1 MKDKTMAPATG
12 ATRVV
17 LALALAGGC
26 AFAQASAQE
35 AVRAGDSF
43 TTSEPAAAIRPSVK
57 TAVKAAESVETGDA
71 SETAQSTAAPSAAS
85 SDDSAAS
92 AGAAPNDT
100 TALDATVTDL
110 PPVTVSAHDGEAVP
124 YDCTGVSVSIIDVRQ
139 KIREGVTDLAPALE
153 EVPGLFII
161 PGGGECQRGNVAS
174 VTLRGMSG
182 GNDVMPMMDGMR
194 LTNTSANLTQNVL
207 ARESLFGLGNVEVLR
222 GPQGAVYG
230 GGSMGGVIYMETP
243 RGKGEPTLSVFNEV
257 GSFDSYT
264 HNTTF
269 QGEYKRLAYFLSVT
283 YDHTNNDISY
293 ADGSKP
299 GIRHAGRYTNWQ
311 EALRLD
317 CELNDDNTLTLTY
330 RRQDADYN
338 YTERYTDYF
347 TGLPTESLTP
357 YSFRSNLVT
366 AKLNSRINELY
377 STSFMA
383 GYYGINND
391 LGNNYWTELR
401 NVQLEWRNSLRWNDQ
416 LTTTAGFAWQRSLY
430 TVKSGMPPV
439 RDRQGSNLE
448 NTYSVFAEQLYTPV
462 KNWENSLALR
472 LETSSIYGSHFSFRA
487 ASNYRFNGERSR
499 LFASVGTGYR
509 APSSFQR
516 SDSVYGTAYADYY
529 GNPALDCETSV
540 SVDLG
545 FEQEIARD
553 HSFSATLFWQQ
564 KQDAITLYGETDPT
578 TYRTMYRYANAT
590 GHWTIQGV
598 ELALQGTLEKR
609 WNTGYRLACTLT
621 QPLTEADRQIV
632 SSARQTWYADLH
644 TSPLEGLTT
653 GIGLVAAA
661 GRTGW
666 DATQGRLDSYYSLRW
681 YATYEVNKHLSL
693 HLRVENLTDQK
704 FVTYQAYGDPANS
717 IINAGLGVYGG
728 FTLTF

>member
-17 LALALAGGC
+17 LALALAGSC

-35 AVRAGDSF
+35 AELAGYSF
-43 TTSEPAAAIRPSVK
+43 NSAVTPTSGEAAANGAVAGGAAAAAAAA
-57 TAVKAAESVETGDA
+57 TA
-71 SETAQSTAAPSAAS
+71 P
-85 SDDSAAS
+85 
-92 AGAAPNDT
+92 AGSAAPNAGASAVSTPDG
-100 TALDATVTDL
+100 TADVDAAVTDL

-124 YDCTGVSVSIIDVRQ
+124 YDCTGVSVSIIDVKQ

-257 GSFDSYT
+257 GSYDSYT

-283 YDHTNNDISY
+283 YDHTNNDIRY

-299 GIRHAGRYTNWQ
+299 VVRHAGRYTNWQ

-330 RRQDADYN
+330 RRQDADHN
-338 YTERYTDYF
+338 NTERYTDYY
-347 TGLPTESLTP
+347 TGQPMESLTP

-366 AKLNSRINELY
+366 AKLNSRINEVY

-391 LGNNYWTELR
+391 LGSNYWTELR
-401 NVQLEWRNSLRWNDQ
+401 NVQLEWRNSLRWNDR

-430 TVKSGMPPV
+430 TVKSGMPVV
-439 RDRQGSNLE
+439 RDLSNSNLE

-487 ASNYRFNGERSR
+487 ASNYRFNNERSR
-499 LFASVGTGYR
+499 VFASVGTGYR

-516 SDSVYGTAYADYY
+516 SDSVYRTAYADYY

-545 FEQEIARD
+545 FEQQIARD

-564 KQDAITLYGETDPT
+564 KQDAITQYGETDPT

-598 ELALQGTLEKR
+598 ELALHGTLEKQ

-621 QPLTEADRQIV
+621 QPLTESDHQIV
-632 SSARQTWYADLH
+632 NSARQTWYADLH
-644 TSPLEGLTT
+644 TSPLEGLAT

-666 DATQGRLDSYYSLRW
+666 DASQGRLDSYYSLRW
-681 YATYEVNKHLSL
+681 YATYEVNEHLSL